1 MRSLIN
7 VALFYVTW
15 FACTLGAAHGH
26 PWFGIGVA
34 MTSVILHLAFIS
46 PGRREATV
54 LVLCG
59 FVGLI
64 LDALVLQLDRV
75 HFPGAERDAL
85 IAPAWMTALWVVFAT
100 LLSVSLAWMRGHYML
115 AQFFGA
121 VGGPLSYYGGAKLGA
136 IQLTEPLRNS
146 LIVIALEWW
155 LAMPVLLKIS
165 ETLRPAQQSEAPT

>member
-15 FACTLGAAHGH
+15 FACTLGAARGH
-26 PWFGIGVA
+26 PWLGIGVA
-34 MTSVILHLAFIS
+34 TASVILHLAFIS

-59 FVGLI
+59 FLGLI
-64 LDALVLQLDRV
+64 LDALVLQLDRIQ
-75 HFPGAERDAL
+75 FPGAERNAL
-85 IAPAWMTALWVVFAT
+85 IAPAWMTALWVAFGT
-100 LLSVSLAWMRGHYML
+100 LLSVSLAWMRGHYTI
-115 AQFFGA
+115 AQLFGA
-121 VGGPLSYYGGAKLGA
+121 IGGPLSYYGGAKLGA

-146 LIVIALEWW
+146 LIVIAAEWW

-165 ETLRPAQQSEAPT
+165 ETLHSPQQSEAPS